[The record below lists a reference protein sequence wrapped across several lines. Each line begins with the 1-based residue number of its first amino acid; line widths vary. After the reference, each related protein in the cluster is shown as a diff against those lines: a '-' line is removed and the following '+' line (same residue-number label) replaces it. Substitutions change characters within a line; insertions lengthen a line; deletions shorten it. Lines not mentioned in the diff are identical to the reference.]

1 MESLINCINLSKVY
15 SNNVTS
21 TIAIKNINLHIIKND
36 FISFVGPS
44 GSGKTTLLNILGLL
58 DLPTTGNLYFNE
70 ISITE
75 LDNEKLALLRCNNY
89 GYVFQ
94 LPNLIK
100 HFTVRA
106 NVEMPL
112 LLGRYSLLARKEMVN
127 NALENVELLNK
138 IDKYPDQ
145 LSGGEQQKV
154 ALARAIVKEP
164 IILVLDEPTGSLN
177 EQDTRQIID
186 LLHKIYYELKTTLLI
201 VTHDMNV
208 ASASQKVIKII
219 DGELQS

>member
-1 MESLINCINLSKVY
+1 MESLINCINISKVY

>member
-1 MESLINCINLSKVY
+1 M
-15 SNNVTS
+15 
-21 TIAIKNINLHIIKND
+21 
-36 FISFVGPS
+36 
-44 GSGKTTLLNILGLL
+44 LNILGLL

-106 NVEMPL
+106 NVEMPF

-219 DGELQS
+219 DGDLQS